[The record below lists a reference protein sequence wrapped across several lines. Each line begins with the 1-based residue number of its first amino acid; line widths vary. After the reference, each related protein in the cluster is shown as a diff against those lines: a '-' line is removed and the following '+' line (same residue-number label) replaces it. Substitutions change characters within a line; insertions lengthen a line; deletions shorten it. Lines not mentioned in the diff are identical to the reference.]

1 MVDCGRAG
9 GARSEYEGGPPE
21 ALGPSAEQREGRHTD
36 DDPGP
41 DLIRGADRVTPGL
54 SSARIRARDSAER
67 RSMKFD
73 WRYNR
78 DFFAGLLYI
87 VTGTVAIII
96 ARDYPF
102 GSALRMG
109 PGYFPTVLGG
119 IMIAFGVAVM
129 MMGVKNN
136 EKIKPHWSFRALIV
150 LPISTVVFGVMMEE
164 AGFIPALLVLVPF
177 AASAGREFK
186 IVEVALLMIG
196 LTILST
202 ALFIY
207 GLGLPYPL
215 IKGLW
220 GY

>member
-1 MVDCGRAG
+1 
-9 GARSEYEGGPPE
+9 
-21 ALGPSAEQREGRHTD
+21 
-36 DDPGP
+36 
-41 DLIRGADRVTPGL
+41 
-54 SSARIRARDSAER
+54 
-67 RSMKFD
+67 MKFD

-87 VTGTVAIII
+87 FIGALGMFI

-109 PGYFPTVLGG
+109 PGYFPSVLGG
-119 IMIAFGVAVM
+119 MMIAFGVAVM
-129 MMGVKNN
+129 MMGFKNN

-164 AGFIPALLVLVPF
+164 AGFIPAMLVLIPLS
-177 AASAGREFK
+177 AAAGREFK
-186 IVEVALLMIG
+186 VVEVALLTIG

-202 ALFIY
+202 LLFIK